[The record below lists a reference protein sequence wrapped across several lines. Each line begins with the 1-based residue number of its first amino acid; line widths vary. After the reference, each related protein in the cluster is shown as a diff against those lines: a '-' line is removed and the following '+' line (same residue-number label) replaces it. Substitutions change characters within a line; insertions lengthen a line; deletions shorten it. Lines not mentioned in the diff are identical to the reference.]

1 MKFTRRDA
9 LVLTAAASAG
19 SLAGFSPALAA
30 EGDVHDQEA
39 LMQPK
44 GFEDRPL
51 GPADAPV
58 TVIEYASP
66 TCPHCATFHND
77 TYPQFKEQYIDTGD
91 VQFLLR
97 PFLRNVLDAVV
108 FMLAATSDE
117 QYHEIIATYFETQQQ
132 WATSE
137 TPRDAMLEIALQF
150 GFTEES
156 FEAALT
162 NQELFAG
169 METLREQA
177 VDEFDLTGT
186 PTFYINGKQF
196 SGDKSLEELAAEI
209 DPQLG

>member
-19 SLAGFSPALAA
+19 SLVGFRPAFAA
-30 EGDVHDQEA
+30 EGDMHDQQA
-39 LMQPK
+39 LMQPD

-66 TCPHCATFHND
+66 TCPHCATFHNN
-77 TYPQFKEQYIDTGD
+77 TYPQFKQQYIDTGD

-117 QYHEIIATYFETQQQ
+117 QYHAIIATYFETQQQ

-137 TPRDAMLEIALQF
+137 TPRDAMLEIAKQF

-162 NQELFAG
+162 NQELFEG
-169 METLREQA
+169 MEALRDQA
-177 VDEFDLTGT
+177 VNEFDLGGT
-186 PTFYINGKQF
+186 PTFYINGKQL